1 MSASTHKADKISI
14 VVSVYNEEQMLPLF
28 WKELSSCLQPLPSRF
43 EVFFVNDGS
52 ADQSQQEIQKIVAS
66 SDSMPNIQVNSLEF
80 SRNFG
85 HEAAMIAGIDH
96 ASGDAI
102 ICLDADLQHPPAK
115 IGEMMAKFEQG
126 NDIIMMHREKRADQK
141 GLNKFLSRWFYQLLN
156 MTSEFSFEEAASDF
170 FLISKSVAQLLRQYY
185 REQNRFIRGLIQIVG
200 FNKCTLYYEA
210 DKRLAGDS
218 SYSLRNLFSLAFVA
232 FTSFSIRPL
241 QISIFVALLFILF
254 SFVVTV
260 FSLLVYFFGETP
272 PSGYTTLVVFI
283 SICFTI
289 LYSLLAILSIY
300 IGYLFREIK
309 RRPLY
314 IVKNAELK
322 PPPDPNVINTSDSQ

>member
-1 MSASTHKADKISI
+1 MSTSEQRKATKISI
-14 VVSVYNEEQMLPLF
+14 VVSVYNEEQVLPLF
-28 WKELSSCLQPLPSRF
+28 WQELSACLQPLSSQF

-52 ADQSQQEIQKIVAS
+52 ADKSQQIINEIVAS
-66 SDSMPNIQVNSLEF
+66 AAGSEIAVNSLEF

-102 ICLDADLQHPPAK
+102 ICLDADLQHPPSK
-115 IGEMMAKFEQG
+115 IGEMIAKFEQG
-126 NDIIMMHREKRADQK
+126 NDIIMMHREIREDQK
-141 GLNKFLSRWFYQLLN
+141 GLKKYFSALFYRILN
-156 MTSEFSFEEAASDF
+156 TTSEFSFEAAASDF
-170 FLISKSVAQLLRQYY
+170 FLISQTIAKLLQQHY

-200 FNKCTLYYEA
+200 FNKCTLHYKA
-210 DKRLAGDS
+210 QSRQAGDS
-218 SYSLRNLFSLAFVA
+218 SYSFRKLFSLAFVA

-254 SFVVTV
+254 STVVTIY
-260 FSLLVYFFGETP
+260 SIWVYFFGETP

-309 RRPLY
+309 QRPLY
-314 IVKNAELK
+314 VIRNAH
-322 PPPDPNVINTSDSQ
+322 IRQ